1 MKNVLSVIAIA
12 LLVGMVVP
20 VWAAEEAEPTAA
32 PAVSSTAGQEAA
44 ATFTADQWL
53 AAQSTVTLAV
63 IISGGGQCNQ
73 AVCGPGQFCCNYSCS
88 TCAPQGGACTQQY
101 CPPEF

>member
-20 VWAAEEAEPTAA
+20 VWAAEEAEPVAA
-32 PAVSSTAGQEAA
+32 PTATQDTAQAV
-44 ATFTADQWL
+44 TADQWL
-53 AAQSTVTLAV
+53 AAQSTVTLEA
-63 IISGGGQCNQ
+63 IIFPGGGQCNQ
-73 AVCGPGQFCCNYSCS
+73 AVCTSGQFCCNYSCS
-88 TCAPQGGACTQQY
+88 TCAPLGGACTQQY